1 MMRFSRDSILVR
13 APRTS
18 VRGAQIGL
26 FVSCMFLVLGLVATT
41 ALADDAGVVLPGMPV
56 ISVDLDASAPEKIN
70 GCVETFATGAGKP
83 TITDTIDPRGR
94 SGYASV
100 LVVKVE
106 HGKGETVL
114 PGGIDLQTTSD
125 AAKELAAA
133 GWVLPAQDGSGGARV
148 TTGPLDA
155 AHPERSLTVIELPL
169 VALPK
174 EGGRHVL
181 TLPAL
186 PIAIARAGGEV
197 ANGCTHE
204 HRVTIDDPI
213 AETND
218 PEPKANP
225 PPRQQREE
233 WTALKRG
240 VIIGGLGSVCGAL
253 AVLLLRR
260 WSRRPRPAPPPP
272 PPRPPWEV
280 ALEQLDEVRHA
291 GLLET
296 KRYSEYF
303 DRVNDALRRYLGAR
317 YDFDGL
323 ESTTDEMIAQLKKS
337 ALVGVAL
344 EEVSSLLRDCDLVK
358 FANLEPSPEDCAKVI
373 DESERIV
380 RSTTPPRVPPR
391 RDG

>member
-1 MMRFSRDSILVR
+1 MSSN
-13 APRTS
+13 PRRSSAFGRGVALS
-18 VRGAQIGL
+18 VVYMLLA
-26 FVSCMFLVLGLVATT
+26 ST
-41 ALADDAGVVLPGMPV
+41 ARADDAGTPAPQVL
-56 ISVDLDASAPEKIN
+56 IDLDAGPTDRIN
-70 GCVETFATGAGKP
+70 GCFETFGPGAMRP
-83 TITDTIDPRGR
+83 TITDTIEPRGR

-114 PGGIDLQTTSD
+114 PGGLDLQTTSD

-133 GWVLPAQDGSGGARV
+133 GWVVPVQDGSGGARIS
-148 TTGPLDA
+148 TGPLDA
-155 AHPERSLTVIELPL
+155 VHPERSLTIIELPL

-174 EGGRHVL
+174 EVGRHVL

-186 PIAIARAGGEV
+186 PIAISRAGGEV

-218 PEPKANP
+218 PEPRTNP
-225 PPRQQREE
+225 PARQQREE
-233 WTALKRG
+233 WTTLKRA
-240 VIIGGLGSVCGAL
+240 VIIGGIGTVVGAV

-260 WSRRPRPAPPPP
+260 WQRRPRPAPPPP

-280 ALEQLDEVRHA
+280 ALERLDEVRHA

-296 KRYSEYF
+296 NRYAEYF
-303 DRVNDALRRYLGAR
+303 DRVNDALRSYLGAR
-317 YDFDGL
+317 YGFDGL
-323 ESTTDEMIAQLKKS
+323 ESTTDETIARLRSS

-344 EEVSSLLRDCDLVK
+344 EDVARLLRDCDLVK
-358 FANLEPSPEDCAKVI
+358 FANLEPSPEDCTKVI

-380 RSTTPPRVPPR
+380 RSTIPPRTLVR
-391 RDG
+391 AGGDG